1 MKRKFQH
8 YAINTVLIGLASL
21 FAFGFLNLTYHFKF
35 NCDWFHC
42 EINNEHYS
50 SPHRENVELWRDDK
64 LINADYY
71 KELSELRAEGLASM
85 YRNNH
90 NNWTGD

>member
-1 MKRKFQH
+1 MRIFKTYNEKFQ
-8 YAINTVLIGLASL
+8 
-21 FAFGFLNLTYHFKF
+21 
-35 NCDWFHC
+35 CDWFHC

-71 KELSELRAEGLASM
+71 KYKLV
-85 YRNNH
+85 
-90 NNWTGD
+90 

>member
-1 MKRKFQH
+1 MRIFKT
-8 YAINTVLIGLASL
+8 YNT
-21 FAFGFLNLTYHFKF
+21 KF

-50 SPHRENVELWRDDK
+50 SPHRENVEAWRDDK
-64 LINADYY
+64 VINEKYH
-71 KELSELRAEGLASM
+71 KEMAELNDKWLA
-85 YRNNH
+85 YQYNNNH

>member
-1 MKRKFQH
+1 MRIFKT
-8 YAINTVLIGLASL
+8 YNT
-21 FAFGFLNLTYHFKF
+21 KF

-42 EINNEHYS
+42 EIDNEHYS
-50 SPHRENVELWRDDK
+50 SPHREQVELWRDDK

-71 KELSELRAEGLASM
+71 KELEELHNKSM
-85 YRNNH
+85 QYMYDNNH

>member
-1 MKRKFQH
+1 MRIFKT
-8 YAINTVLIGLASL
+8 YNT
-21 FAFGFLNLTYHFKF
+21 KF

-42 EINNEHYS
+42 EIDNEYYS
-50 SPHRENVELWRDDK
+50 SPHREQVELWRDDK

-71 KELSELRAEGLASM
+71 KELEELHNKSM
-85 YRNNH
+85 QYMYDNNH

>member
-1 MKRKFQH
+1 MRIFKT
-8 YAINTVLIGLASL
+8 YNT
-21 FAFGFLNLTYHFKF
+21 KF

-50 SPHRENVELWRDDK
+50 SPHRENVEALRDDK
-64 LINADYY
+64 VINEKYH
-71 KELSELRAEGLASM
+71 KEMAELNDKWLA
-85 YRNNH
+85 YQYNNNH

>member
-1 MKRKFQH
+1 MRIFKT
-8 YAINTVLIGLASL
+8 YNT
-21 FAFGFLNLTYHFKF
+21 KF

-50 SPHRENVELWRDDK
+50 SPHREQVELWRDDK

-71 KELSELRAEGLASM
+71 KELEELHNKSM
-85 YRNNH
+85 QYMYDNNH